1 MDKLRIKAVSPLVGK
16 EIPLPRYA
24 TAGAAAMDLY
34 ACITESLVL
43 PAGERTVIPTVIAI
57 ALPGRN
63 YVGLVFARSGLGIKK
78 GICLSNGVGVI
89 DSDYRGEIAVG
100 LVNLSRED
108 YTILPGDRIAQL
120 MVTPVA
126 QPHLELVEELDETD
140 RGCGGFGSTGR

>member
-34 ACITESLVL
+34 ACITKSVVL
-43 PAGERTVIPTVIAI
+43 PAGERTVIPTGIAI

-78 GICLSNGVGVI
+78 GVCLSNGVGVI

-100 LVNLSRED
+100 LMNLSRED

-140 RGCGGFGSTGR
+140 RGCSGFGSTGR